1 MADRQPD
8 PSRNQSRLWDR
19 LVDPALQSRVRRKLL
34 SLSFFINLLG
44 LATPVF
50 VLQTYDRVIMHAGIS
65 TLQALVAGVVLAVL
79 FDYLLK
85 LARARLLRAYGVRI
99 DAEGGRTL
107 LRHVLSLPL
116 ATLEARP
123 TAYWLSLFRDLEQV
137 RLRYAGPAAL
147 LLADLPF
154 LVLGFGLILI
164 IALPLAWVMAVIL
177 VAFVLLAWWSSK
189 TVQRS
194 GTEEKRRQRERD
206 GQLTEFGMAR
216 QSVKSQGLEA
226 AMEDRWSEAQG
237 AAMSESLSRSAIT
250 DHYRDLGQALTQ
262 AATVLMVSVG
272 ALAILD
278 QRMTLGALIAANM
291 LSLRVIGPL
300 NMLVAQWQGIAHYQK
315 AKERLSEILSLATE
329 REQSGLPLEQPRGEL
344 ALDTVS
350 FRYLEA
356 PRDTLSGLN
365 GRIGPHGL
373 HALIGPNGAGKT
385 TLLKL
390 LCALYPPSE
399 GRILLDGADLTQ
411 FARADLA
418 RWIGYLPQSAPPFA
432 GTIRENLLLSSPNAS
447 DETIRTAARQACALD
462 FVHELPEGFD
472 TVIGEFGSRLSAGQR
487 RRLALA
493 CVLVREP
500 AVLLLDEP
508 TTDLDRDAEKALT
521 AELKSLAADR
531 TVLVV
536 THSPMLLS
544 AVDGVIALSADGRIQ
559 AAGAAGEVLP
569 RLGLDGNNNG

>member
-1 MADRQPD
+1 M
-8 PSRNQSRLWDR
+8 
-19 LVDPALQSRVRRKLL
+19 VVTALQSRVRGKLL

-189 TVQRS
+189 TVQRR
-194 GTEEKRRQRERD
+194 GAEEKRRQRERD

-237 AAMSESLSRSAIT
+237 AAMTESLSRSAIT

-262 AATVLMVSVG
+262 AATVLM
-272 ALAILD
+272 
-278 QRMTLGALIAANM
+278 
-291 LSLRVIGPL
+291 LSLIH
-300 NMLVAQWQGIAHYQK
+300 I
-315 AKERLSEILSLATE
+315 
-329 REQSGLPLEQPRGEL
+329 
-344 ALDTVS
+344 
-350 FRYLEA
+350 
-356 PRDTLSGLN
+356 
-365 GRIGPHGL
+365 
-373 HALIGPNGAGKT
+373 
-385 TLLKL
+385 
-390 LCALYPPSE
+390 
-399 GRILLDGADLTQ
+399 
-411 FARADLA
+411 
-418 RWIGYLPQSAPPFA
+418 
-432 GTIRENLLLSSPNAS
+432 
-447 DETIRTAARQACALD
+447 
-462 FVHELPEGFD
+462 
-472 TVIGEFGSRLSAGQR
+472 
-487 RRLALA
+487 
-493 CVLVREP
+493 
-500 AVLLLDEP
+500 
-508 TTDLDRDAEKALT
+508 
-521 AELKSLAADR
+521 
-531 TVLVV
+531 
-536 THSPMLLS
+536 
-544 AVDGVIALSADGRIQ
+544 
-559 AAGAAGEVLP
+559 
-569 RLGLDGNNNG
+569 